1 MPLHAL
7 QLENERL
14 KAQLATLESALAERD
29 AAIVDRDAKIE
40 QLARNLAML
49 EAHVKRL
56 LAGRS
61 GGHLIPE
68 GQGVLFANAL
78 EAGEEHDAAS
88 GETPEEDQG
97 DADDDECDDA
107 PEPARP
113 KAGARKPRK
122 IDTSGL
128 PCEERIHEL
137 PEQER
142 ICPDTGQALV
152 PVGEKI
158 FEEIDYT
165 RAQLTVIRHRQVV
178 YGLPPEQAEVR
189 QATAVTTPM
198 PPRPLENCAASATLL
213 AWLLVQ
219 KYANHLPLYRQE
231 QIFARDGLRLPR
243 QTLCDWTLGA
253 AEALRPIAD
262 CLMGKIRAGPVMQL
276 DDTPVM
282 CQGGRGEKNF
292 QAYLWTFVNPEVGGV
307 VYRFTSGRASDLI
320 AGELGDFE
328 GTLVGD
334 AYSGNRAAADKVAG
348 TIVLAGCWAHT
359 TRKFR
364 DAMCE
369 APGTAQLFRDDIK
382 RLYEVER
389 EADEAELDPEARA
402 ELRRQKSRTIL
413 AALFARVRRLRD
425 EYSDAGKMAAAIGY
439 LMNQRK
445 PLRRFLE
452 DGRIPLDNNACERAI
467 RPIAIG
473 RRNWLFAGSLRGGRA
488 AAVIYTLIEC
498 CRIADID
505 MVSYLADVLVRVATH
520 PASRV
525 DELLPARWTATV
537 AAAAPAEP
545 ALV

>member
-1 MPLHAL
+1 MPSQAL
-7 QLENERL
+7 QLEIEKL
-14 KAQLATLESALAERD
+14 KAQLSTRDAELAERD

-88 GETPEEDQG
+88 AETPEADQG
-97 DADDDECDDA
+97 EADDDECDDA
-107 PEPARP
+107 PERKRP
-113 KAGARKPRK
+113 KASAGKPRK

-128 PCEERIHEL
+128 PCEERVHEL
-137 PEQER
+137 PEEER

-178 YGLPPEQAEVR
+178 YGLSPEQAEVR

-253 AEALRPIAD
+253 AEALRPIAE

-382 RLYEVER
+382 QLYEVER
-389 EADEAELDPEARA
+389 EADEAELDPEARL
-402 ELRRQKSRTIL
+402 ELRGRKSRTIL
-413 AALFARVRRLRD
+413 AALLVRVRRLRD
-425 EYSDAGKMAAAIGY
+425 EYSDAGKMAGAIGY

-498 CRIADID
+498 CRIEDID

-520 PASRV
+520 PASSV
-525 DELLPARWTATV
+525 EELLPARWTAT
-537 AAAAPAEP
+537 AAAAALAEP